1 MLYPENFEQ
10 KIGFDKIREM
20 LKGGCL
26 SNLGRRRVDKI
37 RFSTKYSFIETLV
50 NQVDEFKQ
58 IMLMEDDFPLSHFI
72 DLTPAL
78 KKIKVIGTYLLPE
91 ELFDLKRSLETIRAI
106 LNFFKTR
113 KEEAAA
119 AVRSS
124 GPRTRRST
132 AAKRIPP

>member
-20 LKGGCL
+20 IKGGCL
-26 SNLGRRRVDKI
+26 SNLGRRRVDTI

-72 DLTPAL
+72 DLTPSL
-78 KKIKVIGTYLLPE
+78 KKIKVIGTYVLPE
-91 ELFDLKRSLETIRAI
+91 ELFDLQH
-106 LNFFKTR
+106 
-113 KEEAAA
+113 
-119 AVRSS
+119 
-124 GPRTRRST
+124 
-132 AAKRIPP
+132 